1 MRSEFNGVEG
11 PVLAVLQPRA
21 QKQARPGPGERASK
35 PKSRLTRSR
44 VAKPLLTSLGTITLL
59 LGSTFVVV
67 ATSSTGSLNPSDW
80 RQANLSG
87 ASSRFQFCGK
97 QGVGAIGCMLS
108 TGFASASATT
118 APANKAK
125 AQPLIVTATMQDMQP
140 PAGSSAAGPAK
151 AGSRPSG
158 AHGGGSWTKGS
169 LVHLPSNATR
179 MDVLAGCQTAM
190 KTAISQGAAAVQ
202 EVVDECRD
210 DYSSTCKLQMRTPT
224 TQGMTAI
231 KEMDDECSAYQR
243 QGSPSPPS
251 SWPDD

>member
-1 MRSEFNGVEG
+1 MRSEFNGLDR
-11 PVLAVLQPRA
+11 PVLTVQQPRA
-21 QKQARPGPGERASK
+21 QSPAGPGPDGRASK

-108 TGFASASATT
+108 TGFAPASA
-118 APANKAK
+118 ASGSIRSAK

-140 PAGSSAAGPAK
+140 PAGSSSAGATK
-151 AGSRPSG
+151 AGSRPAG
-158 AHGGGSWTKGS
+158 AHGGGSWTKAS
-169 LVHLPSNATR
+169 LVHLPSTATR
-179 MDVLAGCQTAM
+179 TDVLAACQTAM
-190 KTAISQGAAAVQ
+190 KTAMSQGAAAAQ

-210 DYSSTCKLQMRTPT
+210 DYSSTCKVQMRTPT
-224 TQGMTAI
+224 QQGMTAI